1 MRIIRLLLCLLVL
14 VGVACTDDDE
24 PSVRPQD
31 SPAPPATTPADE
43 TPTPEASESPVA
55 GTGCANEEQILGD
68 ARDSDRMLRGDVDGD
83 GEGDRVAI
91 VVDRSAEEER
101 CRAFIV
107 VMSRFGSFPE
117 PIEQGGMSI
126 DVGFPTL
133 VSLVNIDGVPGLDVV
148 MNMVAGASTQFAGVY
163 TAAEGRPER
172 LTFDQPTEFGNLFPT
187 GGSVGHMEA
196 TDCVG
201 PGAIVISVATPK
213 GAGYKVTRTAY
224 VVVDGKLTP
233 QEEGVSTERIPADG
247 FDRFPEFQA
256 SPFGSCPTS

>member
-1 MRIIRLLLCLLVL
+1 MRTIRLLLCLLVL
-14 VGVACTDDDE
+14 VGAACADDDE

-43 TPTPEASESPVA
+43 TPTPEETEEAFD
-55 GTGCANEEQILGD
+55 CANQADALEEAGS
-68 ARDSDRMLRGDVDGD
+68 SDRSLTGDVDGD
-83 GEGDRVAI
+83 GNDDTVILVLDQSGDQG
-91 VVDRSAEEER
+91 
-101 CRAFIV
+101 CQAFIIV
-107 VMSRFGSFPE
+107 ESAAGTASA
-117 PIEQGGMSI
+117 PIVQEGMSL
-126 DVGFPTL
+126 DVGFPAL
-133 VSLVNIDGVPGLDVV
+133 VSLVNIDGAPGLDVV

-163 TAAEGRPER
+163 TAAGGQPQR

-213 GAGYKVTRTAY
+213 GDGYRVTRTAY
-224 VVVDGKLTP
+224 VVVEGKLTP

-256 SPFGSCPTS
+256 SPFGSCPTT